1 MDCARKIIDTARQ
14 MVDEVL
20 TRLADRLHD
29 CEEITIRAVMARGYY
44 CHKNCKRNYL
54 RNPLK
59 EPKSDTCVSQ
69 SQSQLRKEWLIRT
82 LTYIDKVL
90 ANEECCTVA
99 DLTVFACSLCD
110 EGEILTNTFIPR
122 DMNGKTLRHILIN
135 VDFGLQV
142 SFCDRAD

>member
-1 MDCARKIIDTARQ
+1 
-14 MVDEVL
+14 
-20 TRLADRLHD
+20 
-29 CEEITIRAVMARGYY
+29 MARGYY

-110 EGEILTNTFIPR
+110 EGEILTNAFIPR
-122 DMNGKTLRHILIN
+122 DMNGKTLRHILMN

-142 SFCDRAD
+142 SFCDSADLRAALEDTLMPPLLLHLGALFNVPA

>member
-1 MDCARKIIDTARQ
+1 MAAYITKEIISKRDCVRKIIDTARQ
-14 MVDEVL
+14 MADEVL

-69 SQSQLRKEWLIRT
+69 SQRQLRKEWLIRT

-90 ANEECCTVA
+90 ANDECCTVA
-99 DLTVFACSLCD
+99 VLTEFACSLCD
-110 EGEILTNTFIPR
+110 EGEILTNAFRP
-122 DMNGKTLRHILIN
+122 H
-135 VDFGLQV
+135 
-142 SFCDRAD
+142 